1 MCRLTVQMFRTIS
14 EKLERVDEIKN
25 MLLQL
30 QSSFQEF
37 REDSVDRLNNAGP
50 KAKTFRFLALDEK
63 VSIHKKPK
71 APKRIVWE
79 EPVQQDKEKEK
90 TPPVRNAF
98 FERADPAG
106 THDRTW
112 CSDPSCRAVLLSTQK
127 RVLGDDPQDHHG
139 GPRVCGATLE

>member
-1 MCRLTVQMFRTIS
+1 MQMFRTIS

-37 REDSVDRLNNAGP
+37 REDSVDRLNTAGP

-98 FERADPAG
+98 LSKELIDQVLTTEHGAVIHRAGQFYFQLKKEFLETIRKNILDA
-106 THDRTW
+106 
-112 CSDPSCRAVLLSTQK
+112 LEY
-127 RVLGDDPQDHHG
+127 
-139 GPRVCGATLE
+139 ATLKLK

>member
-1 MCRLTVQMFRTIS
+1 MQMFRTIS

-37 REDSVDRLNNAGP
+37 REDSVDRLNSTGT
-50 KAKTFRFLALDEK
+50 KAKSFRFLALDEK

-71 APKRIVWE
+71 APKRIVLE

-90 TPPVRNAF
+90 EKAAPVLTTEHGAVIH
-98 FERADPAG
+98 RAGQFYFQLKKEFLETIRKNILDALEYATLNSNDPAG
-106 THDRTW
+106 TSGTTF
-112 CSDPSCRAVLLSTQK
+112 P
-127 RVLGDDPQDHHG
+127 
-139 GPRVCGATLE
+139 

>member
-1 MCRLTVQMFRTIS
+1 MFRTIS

-71 APKRIVWE
+71 APKRIVLE
-79 EPVQQDKEKEK
+79 EPVHQVACSAVGLPDNPGQRKGKGK
-90 TPPVRNAF
+90 GRSSA
-98 FERADPAG
+98 
-106 THDRTW
+106 HDRTW
-112 CSDPSCRAVLLSTQK
+112 CSDPSCWAVLL
-127 RVLGDDPQDHHG
+127 
-139 GPRVCGATLE
+139 